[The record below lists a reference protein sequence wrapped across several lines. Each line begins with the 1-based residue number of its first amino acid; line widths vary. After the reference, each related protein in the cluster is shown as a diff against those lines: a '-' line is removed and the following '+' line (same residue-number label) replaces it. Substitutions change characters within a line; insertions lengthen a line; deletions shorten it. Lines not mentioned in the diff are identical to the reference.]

1 MTSTLRGR
9 QPSLNDVPDDREVN
23 SVIRVAEAIAH
34 SADVL
39 PRLSWHQRLCL
50 VTEAMSRFADALE
63 ASFNRV
69 APQSVL
75 GQ

>member
-23 SVIRVAEAIAH
+23 SVIRV
-34 SADVL
+34 
-39 PRLSWHQRLCL
+39 
-50 VTEAMSRFADALE
+50 TEAMSRFADALE
-63 ASFNRV
+63 ASFHRV